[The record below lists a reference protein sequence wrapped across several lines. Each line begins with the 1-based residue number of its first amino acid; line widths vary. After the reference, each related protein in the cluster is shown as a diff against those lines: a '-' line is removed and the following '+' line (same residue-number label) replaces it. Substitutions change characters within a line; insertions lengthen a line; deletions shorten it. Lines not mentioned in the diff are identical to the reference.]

1 MFDFNRGRPQNRVT
15 IHSHKQNAFELQE
28 REESGKFTISKPKP
42 MIDSELL
49 PRVAK
54 KIKALRS
61 NKNLTLAELS
71 KNSNVSKGL
80 LSKIENSRTIPS
92 LPVFLGIVNA
102 LGITLKDF
110 FDGMDLLRG
119 KDYLLIKKEDQQII
133 HKEEREGFSYRFLLS
148 QSVPGSSME
157 MVLLTV
163 QPGARS
169 KPTITDGHE
178 VKFILSGQCDYYI
191 NEEIIHLDEGDTL
204 YFDASKPHM
213 PVNRSPSPVVM
224 LVTYYL
230 K

>member
-1 MFDFNRGRPQNRVT
+1 
-15 IHSHKQNAFELQE
+15 
-28 REESGKFTISKPKP
+28 

-54 KIKALRS
+54 KIRTLRS

-71 KNSNVSKGL
+71 KSSNVSKGL

-102 LGITLKDF
+102 LGVSLKDF
-110 FDGMDLLRG
+110 FEGMDLLQG
-119 KDYLLIKKEDQQII
+119 KEYLLIRKDDRQPLHKED
-133 HKEEREGFSYRFLLS
+133 REGFSYRFILA
-148 QSVPGSSME
+148 QGIPGSTME
-157 MVLLTV
+157 IVILTV

-169 KPTITDGHE
+169 KPTTTDGFE
-178 VKFILSGQCDYYI
+178 LKYVLAGSCDYYI
-191 NEEIIHLDEGDTL
+191 NEEMVRLDEGDVI

-213 PVNRSPSPVVM
+213 PVNRSSAPVVM
-224 LVTYYL
+224 MVIYFL